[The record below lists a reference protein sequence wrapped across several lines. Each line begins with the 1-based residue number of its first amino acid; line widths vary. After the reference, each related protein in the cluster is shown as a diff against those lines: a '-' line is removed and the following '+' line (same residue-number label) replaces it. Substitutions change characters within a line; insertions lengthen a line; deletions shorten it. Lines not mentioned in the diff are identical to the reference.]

1 MRNHFDH
8 HRGHHLLAE
17 AGDRQSA
24 QAVMDEAGALFEVTY
39 QPTGFVDP
47 RGNWTVPRAQSGK
60 NAGKPLNK
68 YVVRSDNNRVL
79 GLHSYAYPEWEGYS
93 LIAHMA
99 ETMFPNSATGCT
111 VFGGGEKI
119 ALTQDLIEPVE
130 IGPDDVIQPQ
140 ICWLTS
146 LNGSWSTAVYDLNHR
161 LFCQN
166 QLVGTPLIKVKH
178 SKNHDAL
185 LEMRLNILDGARNRA
200 TAFAARARIMRDQ
213 AYADTEFERLVS
225 TLLPIDHKEM
235 TERMVDQRLT
245 SKGSCRTQWRKE
257 RAEWGPGNK
266 WMAYNAVQ
274 GAEQHSML
282 GRNRKGH
289 LSRIRAFEQNLN
301 GQAPLAKQALA
312 LLSVG

>member
-1 MRNHFDH
+1 MRNHFDT

-17 AGDRQSA
+17 GGDRQSA
-24 QAVMDEAGALFEVTY
+24 QAVMDEAEALFEVMY
-39 QPTGFVDP
+39 QPAGYVDP
-47 RGNWTVPRAQSGK
+47 AGHWRVPRVQSGK

-68 YVVRSDNNRVL
+68 YVLRSDNNRVL
-79 GLHSYAYPEWEGYS
+79 GLHSYAYPEWEGYP

-99 ETMFPNSATGCT
+99 ETMFPNSTTGCT

-119 ALTQDLIEPVE
+119 AVTQDLIDPVE

-146 LNGSWSTAVYDLNHR
+146 LNGSWSTAVYDINHR

-185 LEMRLNILDGARNRA
+185 LEMRLNILENARSRA
-200 TAFAARARIMRDQ
+200 ASFAAMARILRDE
-213 AYADTEFERLVS
+213 AYADAEFERLVG

-235 TERMVDQRLT
+235 TERMVDRRLT
-245 SKGSCRTQWRKE
+245 SQGSCRGRWREE
-257 RAEWGPGNK
+257 RQEWGPGNK
-266 WMAYNAVQ
+266 WMAYNAIQ
-274 GAEQHSML
+274 GAEQHTML
-282 GRNRKGH
+282 GRNQKGH
-289 LSRIRAFEQNLN
+289 LSRVRAFEQNLN

-312 LLSVG
+312 LLTA